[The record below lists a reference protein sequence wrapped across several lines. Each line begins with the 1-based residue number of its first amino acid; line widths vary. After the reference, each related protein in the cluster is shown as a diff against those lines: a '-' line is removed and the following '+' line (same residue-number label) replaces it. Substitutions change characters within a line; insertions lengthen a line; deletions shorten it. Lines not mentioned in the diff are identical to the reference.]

1 MIAPVQN
8 QLAKNML
15 THIGV
20 GLALGT
26 AAAYGFWHKVVLT
39 NREERSA
46 FYVKYNA
53 NRA

>member
-8 QLAKNML
+8 QLAKSML
-15 THIGV
+15 VHIGV

-26 AAAYGFWHKVVLT
+26 GAAYTFWNKVVLAT
-39 NREERSA
+39 RDQRTD
-46 FYVKYNA
+46 YYIKLNA